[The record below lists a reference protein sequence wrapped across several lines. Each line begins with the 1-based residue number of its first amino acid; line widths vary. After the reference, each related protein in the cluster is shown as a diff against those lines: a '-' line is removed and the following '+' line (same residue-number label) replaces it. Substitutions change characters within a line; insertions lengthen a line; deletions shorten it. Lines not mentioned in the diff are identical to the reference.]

1 MYMIG
6 LITKQSASKLH
17 QLTLIPCLC
26 FSLLSAPVLAQTA
39 PDSVQTTTIAAD
51 TSQPQKQADPRDP
64 YLRKGNLRRG
74 IIMPAA
80 LLGVGFALIDNPIYD
95 RHDIRYDLRTRHFPD
110 FKTNVDDYLF
120 FAPAFGLAAFD
131 IFSSQ
136 NKHDIRRQIGL
147 AAASGAL
154 ASGIM
159 WPLKKITEVERPNGK
174 PHAWPSGH
182 TTYAFTI
189 ATMVSREFRGKSK
202 WIGIGCYTVAGATGV
217 MRILNDAHWAS
228 DVLAGAGVG
237 ILSTNLVYLAHDR
250 WFKNKG
256 LNTTMGPALLPNGS
270 MGLGMVIHLK

>member
-1 MYMIG
+1 MIQEVSVVTFTNNK
-6 LITKQSASKLH
+6 LAIFFFSLWFSLSSAS
-17 QLTLIPCLC
+17 
-26 FSLLSAPVLAQTA
+26 VLAQTA
-39 PDSVQTTTIAAD
+39 PDSAQTSIIVAD
-51 TSQPQKQADPRDP
+51 TSKIKNQEDPRDP
-64 YLRKGNLRRG
+64 YLRKGHLRRG
-74 IIMPAA
+74 LIMPAA
-80 LLGVGFALIDNPIYD
+80 LFAVGFALIDNPVYD
-95 RHDIRYDLRTRHFPD
+95 RHDIRYDLRTRHFPN

-120 FAPAFGLAAFD
+120 FAPAVGLAAFD

-147 AAASGAL
+147 MAASGAL

-159 WPLKKITEVERPNGK
+159 WPLKVITDVERPNGK

-182 TTYAFTI
+182 TTYAFVV

-202 WIGIGCYTVAGATGV
+202 WIGFGTYTVASATGV

-250 WFKNKG
+250 WFNKKG